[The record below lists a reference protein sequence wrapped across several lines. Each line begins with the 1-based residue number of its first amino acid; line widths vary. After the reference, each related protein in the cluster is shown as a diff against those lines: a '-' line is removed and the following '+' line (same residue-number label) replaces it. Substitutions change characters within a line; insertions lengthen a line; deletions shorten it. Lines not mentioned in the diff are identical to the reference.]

1 MLDKIRKD
9 TLKLRHEMRESYTLN
24 WIKIWFVYFIYLFIL
39 PLRNTEL
46 RQIQVE
52 KIMMV
57 RNDLNNNT
65 QKRWEIRR
73 ITIYFGEKKSHN
85 QYTIFQEISCR
96 KYSNRIT
103 IRSDPTNRLTSI
115 HIFPYISNKRSLTIS
130 QEISKLV
137 ESHHDNNRLPI

>member
-65 QKRWEIRR
+65 QKR
-73 ITIYFGEKKSHN
+73 
-85 QYTIFQEISCR
+85 
-96 KYSNRIT
+96 
-103 IRSDPTNRLTSI
+103 
-115 HIFPYISNKRSLTIS
+115 
-130 QEISKLV
+130 
-137 ESHHDNNRLPI
+137 